1 MKYFNILLVLF
12 VSSCTIN
19 PYLDEEKKD
28 FDGSFYR
35 CSVENK
41 VGVETLSLNLKKFED
56 TIFNLNNLSSL
67 LGNPIDKKN
76 IDNIEYYYFG
86 SPGESGG
93 CSVTV
98 PVKNKQ
104 INGISVYGTT
114 ESCSSFTESS
124 VKQNGKFYYLYVGW
138 QFMLGEGNCGEW
150 AIFER
155 L

>member
-1 MKYFNILLVLF
+1 MWQNIFMKYYNILVVLL

-19 PYLDEEKKD
+19 PYLVEEDND
-28 FDGSFYR
+28 FDGSFYE

-41 VGVETLSLNLKKFED
+41 VGLRTLSLNLKKFED
-56 TIFNLNNLSSL
+56 TVFDLNNLSSL

-104 INGISVYGTT
+104 INGISVYGSTK
-114 ESCSSFTESS
+114 SCSGFTENT
-124 VKQNGKFYYLYVGW
+124 VKQNSVLCFK
-138 QFMLGEGNCGEW
+138 
-150 AIFER
+150 
-155 L
+155 